1 MEFKVSLSGNKRVD
15 AHVGQFV
22 IKTDQSVDAGGDAS
36 APEPFALFLASI
48 GACAGVYVV
57 YFCQA
62 RDIPTEGIEVIQ
74 RMDFDPESSHRLQK
88 VTIEIRVPPTFPEK
102 YLQAVARAASNCAV
116 KKTILN
122 PPEFDVNTVVVG

>member
-74 RMDFDPESSHRLQK
+74 RMDFDPESSPRLQK